1 MTIQEYYDML
11 PKNTDAYYSNKRIS
25 QSQLK
30 LLLYNPKLFLE
41 EEQPELYFEEKK
53 HFVIGGAVDTLL
65 TQPETFNDKYY
76 VSSVEKKPSDT
87 VKSIIHQ
94 VYDNASKED
103 LENSTEFED
112 YTVEI
117 LQSCIE
123 HDYCLTFKNGTRV
136 NKVLEFKDYWNEL
149 IDSKGKIMLSLEESD
164 IVTKVVKDINSSPLA
179 KYFKPKEAPKGIDIQ
194 LQMPILFDIDDIGC
208 KALLDIVVF
217 DHNNKTITP
226 IDLKTMSGNIL
237 DFPKSV
243 KLRGYSIQAA
253 WYTEALRQ
261 MCKNIAM
268 ADYKIE
274 NFCFIVASTTED
286 QLPVLF
292 QCTDKLLEEGKFGRD
307 EVTIEG
313 IKFNRVK
320 GYLDL
325 IDDYKWYIEHGFHQ
339 HRDLSGNF
347 VKLEI

>member
-11 PKNTDAYYSNKRIS
+11 PKNTEMYYDNKRIS

-30 LLLYNPKLFLE
+30 LLLFNPKLFLE
-41 EEQPELYFEEKK
+41 EEQPELYFEEKR

-76 VSSVEKKPSDT
+76 VSSVEKKPSDV

-94 VYDNASKED
+94 VYDSVSKED
-103 LENSTEFED
+103 LENFEE

-117 LQSCIE
+117 LQSCID
-123 HDYCLTFKNGTRV
+123 HDYCPTFKDETRIK
-136 NKVLEFKDYWNEL
+136 KVLEFKDYWNEL
-149 IDSKGKIMLSLEESD
+149 IDSEGKTMLSLEESD
-164 IVTKVVKDINSSPLA
+164 VITRIVKNISESPLA
-179 KYFKPKEAPKGIDIQ
+179 KYFKPNEAPNGVDIQ
-194 LQMPILFDIDDIGC
+194 LQLPILFEIDDIGC
-208 KALLDIVVF
+208 KALLDIVIF

-226 IDLKTMSGNIL
+226 IDLKTMSGNII

-243 KLRGYSIQAA
+243 KQRGYMIQAA
-253 WYTEALRQ
+253 WYTEALKQ
-261 MCKNIAM
+261 MCKNVAM
-268 ADYKIE
+268 ANYKIE

-286 QLPVLF
+286 QPPVMF
-292 QCTDKLLEEGKFGRD
+292 QCTDKLLEEGKHGRE
-307 EVTIEG
+307 EVVIED

-325 IDDYKWYIEHGFHQ
+325 IDDYKWYIDNGFHQ

>member
-11 PKNTDAYYSNKRIS
+11 PKNTEMYYDNKRIS

-30 LLLYNPKLFLE
+30 LLLFNPKLFLE
-41 EEQPELYFEEKK
+41 EEQPELYFEEKR

-76 VSSVEKKPSDT
+76 VSSVEKKPSDV

-94 VYDNASKED
+94 VYDSLSKED
-103 LENSTEFED
+103 LKNSIEFEE

-123 HDYCLTFKNGTRV
+123 HDYCPTFKNGTRV
-136 NKVLEFKDYWNEL
+136 NKILEFKDYWNEL
-149 IDSKGKIMLSLEESD
+149 IDSENKIMLSLEESD
-164 IVTKVVKDINSSPLA
+164 VITRIVKSISESPLA
-179 KYFKPKEAPKGIDIQ
+179 KYFKPNETPNGVDIQ
-194 LQMPILFDIDDIGC
+194 FQLPILFEIDGIGC
-208 KALLDIVVF
+208 KALLDIVVI
-217 DHNNKTITP
+217 DHKAKIITP
-226 IDLKTMSGNIL
+226 IDLKTMSGNII

-243 KLRGYSIQAA
+243 KLRGYQIQAA

-268 ADYKIE
+268 ANYKID

-286 QLPVLF
+286 QPPVLF
-292 QCTDKLLEEGKFGRD
+292 ECSDKLLKEGKFGRE

>member
-1 MTIQEYYDML
+1 MTIQEYYNML
-11 PKNTDAYYSNKRIS
+11 PKNTEMYYDNKRIS

-30 LLLYNPKLFLE
+30 LLLFNPKLFLE
-41 EEQPELYFEEKK
+41 EEQPELYFEEKR

-76 VSSVEKKPSDT
+76 V

-94 VYDNASKED
+94 VYDSLSKED
-103 LENSTEFED
+103 LKNSIEFEE

-123 HDYCLTFKNGTRV
+123 HDYCPTFKNGTRV
-136 NKVLEFKDYWNEL
+136 NKILEFKDYWNEL
-149 IDSKGKIMLSLEESD
+149 IDSENKIMLSLEESD
-164 IVTKVVKDINSSPLA
+164 VITRIVKNISESPLA
-179 KYFKPKEAPKGIDIQ
+179 KYFKPNETPNGVDIQ
-194 LQMPILFDIDDIGC
+194 FQLPILFEIDSIGC
-208 KALLDIVVF
+208 KALLDIVVI
-217 DHNNKTITP
+217 DHKAKIITP
-226 IDLKTMSGNIL
+226 IDLKTMSGNII

-243 KLRGYSIQAA
+243 KLRGYQIQAA

-268 ADYKIE
+268 ANYKID

-286 QLPVLF
+286 QPPVLF
-292 QCTDKLLEEGKFGRD
+292 ECSDKLLKEGKFGRE

>member
-30 LLLYNPKLFLE
+30 MLLLNPKLFLE

-76 VSSVEKKPSDT
+76 VSSVEKKPSDV

-94 VYDNASKED
+94 VHDNLSKDD
-103 LENSTEFED
+103 LENSTDFED
-112 YTVEI
+112 YHSEI

-123 HDYCLTFKNGTRV
+123 HDYCPTFKDDTKV
-136 NKVLEFKDYWNEL
+136 KKVLEFKDYWNEL
-149 IDSKGKIMLSLEESD
+149 IDSEGKMILSLEESD
-164 IVTKVVKDINSSPLA
+164 VVTKIVKDINSSPLA
-179 KYFKPKEAPKGIDIQ
+179 KYFKPNEAPNGVDIQ
-194 LQMPILFDIDDIGC
+194 HQLPILFDIDDIGC
-208 KALLDIVVF
+208 KALLDIVII

-243 KLRGYSIQAA
+243 KQRGYQIQAA
-253 WYTEALRQ
+253 WYTEALKQ
-261 MCKNIAM
+261 MCKSIAI

-286 QLPVLF
+286 QIPVMF
-292 QCTDKLLEEGKFGRD
+292 QCTDKLLEEGKFGRE
-307 EVTIEG
+307 EVIIEG

>member
-11 PKNTDAYYSNKRIS
+11 PKNTEMYYDNKRIS

-30 LLLYNPKLFLE
+30 LLLFNPKLFLE
-41 EEQPELYFEEKK
+41 EEQPELYFEEKR

-76 VSSVEKKPSDT
+76 VSSVEKKPSDV

-94 VYDNASKED
+94 VYDSVA
-103 LENSTEFED
+103 LENSAEFED

-117 LQSCIE
+117 LQSCID
-123 HDYCLTFKNGTRV
+123 HDYCPTFKDETRIK
-136 NKVLEFKDYWNEL
+136 KVLEFKDYWNEL
-149 IDSKGKIMLSLEESD
+149 IDSENKTLLSLEESD
-164 IVTKVVKDINSSPLA
+164 VITRIVKNISESPLA
-179 KYFKPKEAPKGIDIQ
+179 KYFKPNEAPNGVDIQ
-194 LQMPILFDIDDIGC
+194 LQLPILFEIDDIGC
-208 KALLDIVVF
+208 KALLDIVIF

-226 IDLKTMSGNIL
+226 IDLKTMSGNII

-243 KLRGYSIQAA
+243 KQRGYMIQAA
-253 WYTEALRQ
+253 WYTEALKQ

-268 ADYKIE
+268 ANYKIE
-274 NFCFIVASTTED
+274 NFCFMVASTTED
-286 QLPVLF
+286 QPPVMF
-292 QCTDKLLEEGKFGRD
+292 QCTDKLLEEGKHGRE
-307 EVTIEG
+307 EVVIEG

-325 IDDYKWYIEHGFHQ
+325 IDDYKWYIDNGFHQ

>member
-11 PKNTDAYYSNKRIS
+11 PKNTEMYYDNKRIS

-30 LLLYNPKLFLE
+30 LLLFNPKLFLE
-41 EEQPELYFEEKK
+41 EEQPELYFEEKR

-76 VSSVEKKPSDT
+76 VSSVEKKPSDV

-94 VYDNASKED
+94 VYDSVSKED
-103 LENSTEFED
+103 LENSTEFEE

-117 LQSCIE
+117 LQSCID
-123 HDYCLTFKNGTRV
+123 HDYCPTFKNGTRV
-136 NKVLEFKDYWNEL
+136 SKVLEFKDYWNEL
-149 IDSKGKIMLSLEESD
+149 IDSENKIMLSLEESD
-164 IVTKVVKDINSSPLA
+164 VITRIVKNISESPLA
-179 KYFKPKEAPKGIDIQ
+179 KYFKPNEAPNGIDIQ
-194 LQMPILFDIDDIGC
+194 LQLPILFDIDNIGC
-208 KALLDIVVF
+208 KALLDIVVI

-268 ADYKIE
+268 SDYQIL

-286 QLPVLF
+286 QPPVLF
-292 QCTDKLLEEGKFGRD
+292 QCTDKLLEEGKFGRK
-307 EVTIEG
+307 EVIIEG

-325 IDDYKWYIEHGFHQ
+325 IDDYKWYVEHGFHQ

>member
-11 PKNTDAYYSNKRIS
+11 PKNTEMYYDNKRIS

-30 LLLYNPKLFLE
+30 LLLFNPKLFLE
-41 EEQPELYFEEKK
+41 EEQPELYFEEKR

-76 VSSVEKKPSDT
+76 VSSVEKKPSDV

-94 VYDNASKED
+94 VYDSLSKED
-103 LENSTEFED
+103 LENFEE

-117 LQSCIE
+117 LQGCID
-123 HDYCLTFKNGTRV
+123 HDYCPTFKDETRIK
-136 NKVLEFKDYWNEL
+136 KVLEFKDYWNEL
-149 IDSKGKIMLSLEESD
+149 IDSEGKTMLSLEESD
-164 IVTKVVKDINSSPLA
+164 VITKIVKNISESPLA
-179 KYFKPKEAPKGIDIQ
+179 KYFKPNEAPNGVDIQ
-194 LQMPILFDIDDIGC
+194 LQLPILFEIDDIGC
-208 KALLDIVVF
+208 KALLDIVIF

-226 IDLKTMSGNIL
+226 IDLKTMSGNII

-243 KLRGYSIQAA
+243 KQRGYMIQAA
-253 WYTEALRQ
+253 WYTEALKQ

-268 ADYKIE
+268 ANYKIE

-286 QLPVLF
+286 QPPVMF
-292 QCTDKLLEEGKFGRD
+292 QCTDKLLEEGKHGRE
-307 EVTIEG
+307 EVVIEG

-325 IDDYKWYIEHGFHQ
+325 IDDYKWYIDNGFHQ
-339 HRDLSGNF
+339 HRDLSGNI

>member
-1 MTIQEYYDML
+1 MTIQEYYNML
-11 PKNTDAYYSNKRIS
+11 PKNTEMYYDNKRIS

-30 LLLYNPKLFLE
+30 LLLFNPKLFLE
-41 EEQPELYFEEKK
+41 EEQPELYFEEKR

-76 VSSVEKKPSDT
+76 VSSVEKKPSDV

-94 VYDNASKED
+94 VYDSLSKKD
-103 LENSTEFED
+103 LENSTEFEE

-123 HDYCLTFKNGTRV
+123 HDYCTTFKNGTRV
-136 NKVLEFKDYWNEL
+136 NKILEFKDYWNEL
-149 IDSKGKIMLSLEESD
+149 IDSENKIMLSLEESD
-164 IVTKVVKDINSSPLA
+164 VITRIVKNISESPLA
-179 KYFKPKEAPKGIDIQ
+179 KYFKPNETPNSVDIQ
-194 LQMPILFDIDDIGC
+194 FQLPILFEIDGIGC
-208 KALLDIVVF
+208 KALLDIVVI
-217 DHNNKTITP
+217 DHKAKIITP
-226 IDLKTMSGNIL
+226 IDLKTMSGNII

-243 KLRGYSIQAA
+243 KLRGYQIQAA

-268 ADYKIE
+268 ANYKID

-286 QLPVLF
+286 QPPVLF
-292 QCTDKLLEEGKFGRD
+292 ECSDKLLKEGKFGRE

>member
-1 MTIQEYYDML
+1 MTIQEYYNML
-11 PKNTDAYYSNKRIS
+11 PKNTEMYYDNKRIS

-30 LLLYNPKLFLE
+30 LLLFNPKLFLE
-41 EEQPELYFEEKK
+41 EEQPELYFEEKR

-76 VSSVEKKPSDT
+76 VSSVEKKPSDV

-94 VYDNASKED
+94 VYDSLSKED
-103 LENSTEFED
+103 LKNSIEFEE

-123 HDYCLTFKNGTRV
+123 HDYCPTFKNGTRV
-136 NKVLEFKDYWNEL
+136 NKILEFKDYWNEL
-149 IDSKGKIMLSLEESD
+149 IDSENKIMLSLEESD
-164 IVTKVVKDINSSPLA
+164 VITRIVKNISESPLA
-179 KYFKPKEAPKGIDIQ
+179 KYFKPNETPNGVDIQ
-194 LQMPILFDIDDIGC
+194 FQLPILFEIDSIGC
-208 KALLDIVVF
+208 KALLDIVVI
-217 DHNNKTITP
+217 DHKAKIITP
-226 IDLKTMSGNIL
+226 IDLKTMSGNII

-243 KLRGYSIQAA
+243 KLRGYQIQAA

-268 ADYKIE
+268 ANYKID

-286 QLPVLF
+286 QPPVLF
-292 QCTDKLLEEGKFGRD
+292 ECSDKLLKEGKFGRE